1 VLDHKFAESFIGLSW
16 EAFLNW
22 ARRLWLH
29 IHIRAARENDEEA
42 DDLQKVLDIVERIKQ
57 ELIKAI
63 ALEQVVRPA
72 ASDTRLI
79 ECFNVG
85 HAGNAFE
92 IVRHSLLFDQIMT
105 LMRIWDTTANVHSIK
120 ELVRL
125 LGNRNL
131 VDKLVERE
139 RGAYCDITVGNTE
152 FGERRQQLPFPADRA
167 TPGIR
172 EQQLRAR
179 LQSWLANV
187 NKVRGYAETT
197 RLRGCRNKIL
207 AHATAWPSLR
217 PTRLPNYGDEQ
228 KLLDLTI
235 PVVSEGYRLVTGIHY
250 DFSAAKSVWGL
261 AQRDMWE
268 IARSGTRGERYSPS
282 SRNMADLAR
291 ELKGAGSITIRG

>member
-1 VLDHKFAESFIGLSW
+1 MRHISRRVFIGTAIMTSMAVEVGAPAKNPCW
-16 EAFLNW
+16 
-22 ARRLWLH
+22 RLTAWPCFPLWFFGAGTFST
-29 IHIRAARENDEEA
+29 AAT
-42 DDLQKVLDIVERIKQ
+42 
-57 ELIKAI
+57 
-63 ALEQVVRPA
+63 
-72 ASDTRLI
+72 TRLLSGLAVLRPGL
-79 ECFNVG
+79 VG
-85 HAGNAFE
+85 SPRPPMKVSSASRKPCSG
-92 IVRHSLLFDQIMT
+92 RD
-105 LMRIWDTTANVHSIK
+105 R
-120 ELVRL
+120 
-125 LGNRNL
+125 
-131 VDKLVERE
+131 
-139 RGAYCDITVGNTE
+139 NTE

-187 NKVRGYAETT
+187 NKVRGYAETA
-197 RLRGCRNKIL
+197 RLRGYRNKIL